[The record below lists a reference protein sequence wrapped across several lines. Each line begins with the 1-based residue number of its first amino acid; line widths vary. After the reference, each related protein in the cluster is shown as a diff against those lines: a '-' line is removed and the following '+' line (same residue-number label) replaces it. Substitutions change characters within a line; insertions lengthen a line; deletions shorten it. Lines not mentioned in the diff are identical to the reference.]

1 MCPTIRK
8 RVFLHV
14 GSTGRMPLSSFPV
27 SFSDLSCKI
36 YCRIFFSMKDW
47 IVKSFK
53 ISSWVSSQLFLTAI
67 LFRRK

>member
-1 MCPTIRK
+1 
-8 RVFLHV
+8 
-14 GSTGRMPLSSFPV
+14 MPLSSFPV
-27 SFSDLSCKI
+27 SFSDLRDMWGCLSCKI